1 MSLAI
6 EAILLITAAVNSILM
21 ILVFT
26 AHRRHAVHFWFAILT
41 GATAIWTFAIYGF
54 LNSGLDAAAGLIWA
68 RIYYIAA
75 AVIIYALLEFSL
87 HFPKRIPVRLSIH
100 AMLAAV
106 LVAVI
111 GLVVWDQGFIG
122 QVGIT
127 AGDHK
132 IVHLYQPFYLLY
144 VLYYI
149 FMIIASTVCF
159 AYGLRAAR
167 RRDKKVFTKWLNVL
181 IASIA
186 VSLSFGVWFNL
197 FLPLFGN
204 YEYIWA
210 GPPFTL
216 IFGITMFLAI
226 VQQRVLD
233 IRQAVARTVMYVFLL
248 VSLVGVYSLCAF
260 AISTFAASVNDGAFQ
275 TGIQIVI
282 AIFLAFTIRP
292 LKSFFDR
299 ITNELFYRDEYNS
312 EYVLNELRDVT
323 TEQVRTAPLATD
335 ALAILQQALHPQF
348 ASLYVQQKSG
358 LHYYSHRT
366 LEPAVSIRSAHKQF
380 VELIPAECMG
390 LIDRMTVEALDSD
403 SLRHAF
409 SVGHIAL
416 AIQLYAGRQR
426 VAVMIIGPKQSGKKY
441 DTKDQELIMVM
452 ADELSLAIQNS
463 LRFHEIEQLNSTLQQ
478 RIDEATKELRASNA
492 ELQRLDEA
500 KDEFISMASHQLRT
514 PLTSVKGYI
523 SMVIEGDVGKISPN
537 QKQLLSEAF
546 TSSERMV
553 HLINDFL
560 NVSRLQTGKFM
571 LDRRQIDLAK
581 VVEQEL
587 DSLKTTAQSHSMKLR
602 YRKPARFPI
611 LYVDEGKI
619 RQVIMNFVDNA
630 IYYSREDSTIAVGL
644 AIQDGDVIFTVK
656 DTGIGV
662 PVAEQKHLFGKFFRA
677 TNARTQRPDGT
688 GVGLFLAKKVIVAH
702 GGSMVFESTEGEG
715 STFGFRLPVKKMSQ
729 PPKLDNTE
737 QLKN

>member
-6 EAILLITAAVNSILM
+6 EIILLITAVVNAILM

-26 AHRRHAVHFWFAILT
+26 ARRRHAVHFWFALLT
-41 GATAIWTFAIYGF
+41 GATALWTFAIYGF
-54 LNSGLDAAAGLIWA
+54 LSSGSDANESLIWA
-68 RIYYIAA
+68 RTYYIAA

-87 HFPKRIPVRLSIH
+87 NFPKRIPVRPLIH
-100 AMLAAV
+100 VMLATV
-106 LVAVI
+106 LLAVI
-111 GLVVWDQGFIG
+111 ALVVWDQGFIG
-122 QVGIT
+122 KIGMT
-127 AGDHK
+127 ASDQK

-167 RRDKKVFTKWLNVL
+167 RRDKKVFTKWVNVL

-197 FLPLFGN
+197 LLPLFGN

-216 IFGITMFLAI
+216 VFGITMFLAI
-226 VQQRVLD
+226 VRQRVLD
-233 IRQAVARTVMYVFLL
+233 IRQAVARTVMYGFLL
-248 VSLVGVYSLCAF
+248 VSLVGVYSLAAF
-260 AISTFAASVNDGAFQ
+260 TVSTFFASVNSGASQ
-275 TGIQIVI
+275 TVIQIII

-299 ITNELFYRDEYNS
+299 VTNELFYRDEYNT
-312 EYVLNELRDVT
+312 EYVLAELREVT
-323 TEQVRTAPLATD
+323 TEQVRTSSLTAS
-335 ALAILQQALHPQF
+335 ALAIIQRTLHPQF
-348 ASLYVQQKSG
+348 ASLYVQQKNG
-358 LHYYSHRT
+358 LHYYSART
-366 LEPAVSIRSAHKQF
+366 VEPAVDMRSAHKRF
-380 VELIPAECMG
+380 AELIPAECMG
-390 LIDRMTVEALDSD
+390 IIDRMTIEALDKD
-403 SLRHAF
+403 DLRHAF
-409 SVGHIAL
+409 SAGGVSL

-463 LRFHEIEQLNSTLQQ
+463 LRFHEIEQLNATLQQ

-571 LDRRQIDLAK
+571 LDRRPIDLAR

-602 YRKPARFPI
+602 YRKPARFPV
-611 LYVDEGKI
+611 LYLDEGKI

-630 IYYSREDSTIAVGL
+630 IYYSREDSTIVVGL
-644 AIQDGDVIFTVK
+644 ALQDGDVIFTVK

-662 PVAEQKHLFGKFFRA
+662 PVSEQKHLFGKFFRA

-702 GGSMVFESTEGEG
+702 GGSMVFDSVEGEG

-729 PPKLDNTE
+729 PPKLDDAQ
-737 QLKN
+737 QLIN

>member
-6 EAILLITAAVNSILM
+6 EIILLITAVVNTILM

-26 AHRRHAVHFWFAILT
+26 AHRRHAVHFWFALLT
-41 GATAIWTFAIYGF
+41 GATAVWTFAIYGF
-54 LNSGLDAAAGLIWA
+54 LSSGADASASLIWA
-68 RIYYIAA
+68 RTYYIAA

-87 HFPKRIPVRLSIH
+87 NFPKRIPVRPLIH
-100 AMLAAV
+100 VMLTVV
-106 LVAVI
+106 LFAVI
-111 GLVVWDQGFIG
+111 GLVLWDQGFIG
-122 QVGIT
+122 KIGIT
-127 AGDHK
+127 ASDQK

-144 VLYYI
+144 VLYYV

-159 AYGLRAAR
+159 AYGLRVAR
-167 RRDKKVFTKWLNVL
+167 RRDKKVFTKWVKVL

-186 VSLSFGVWFNL
+186 ISLSFGVWFNL
-197 FLPLFGN
+197 LLPLFGN

-216 IFGITMFLAI
+216 VFGITMFFAV
-226 VQQRVLD
+226 VQQRILD

-248 VSLVGVYSLCAF
+248 VSLVGVYSLSAF
-260 AISTFAASVNDGAFQ
+260 AVSTFFASVNGGASQ
-275 TGIQIVI
+275 TIIQIII

-312 EYVLNELRDVT
+312 EYVLTELREVT
-323 TEQVRTAPLATD
+323 TEQVRTSSLAAD
-335 ALAILQQALHPQF
+335 ALAIVQRTLHPQF
-348 ASLYVQQKSG
+348 ASLYVQQKNG
-358 LHYYSHRT
+358 LHYYSQRT
-366 LEPAVSIRSAHKQF
+366 LEPAVALRSFHKQF
-380 VELIPAECMG
+380 AELIPKDCMG
-390 LIDRMTVEALDSD
+390 IIDHMTIDALDND
-403 SLRHAF
+403 DFRHAF
-409 SVGHIAL
+409 SGGNISL

-426 VAVMIIGPKQSGKKY
+426 VAVMIVGPKQSGKKY

-463 LRFHEIEQLNSTLQQ
+463 LRFHEIEQLNATLQQ

-571 LDRRQIDLAK
+571 LDRRSIDLAR

-602 YRKPARFPI
+602 YRKPTRFPV
-611 LYVDEGKI
+611 LYLDEGKI

-630 IYYSREDSTIAVGL
+630 IYYSREDSTIVVGL
-644 AIQDGDVIFTVK
+644 VIQDGDVIFTVK

-702 GGSMVFESTEGEG
+702 GGRMVFDSVEGEG

-729 PPKLDNTE
+729 PPKLDDAQ
-737 QLKN
+737 QLIN